1 PGIGQ
6 QHAVTG
12 ALNQRQACELLQIA
26 DLQRDGGLREMQV
39 FGGGGNRPVA
49 VNGRERAQLANGQFP
64 RKPACHGAAQYKKN
78 FAKAKDKKISLILQ
92 TGLFL
97 KGGAPNGV
105 TRWVAPKR
113 APIGE
118 LPWTHA

>member
-1 PGIGQ
+1 M
-6 QHAVTG
+6 V
-12 ALNQRQACELLQIA
+12 NSR
-26 DLQRDGGLREMQV
+26 
-39 FGGGGNRPVA
+39 GN
-49 VNGRERAQLANGQFP
+49 LAAMG
-64 RKPACHGAAQYKKN
+64 HHYKKN

-97 KGGAPNGV
+97 EREVPIGM

-118 LPWTHA
+118 RPWTHA

>member
-1 PGIGQ
+1 MG
-6 QHAVTG
+6 H
-12 ALNQRQACELLQIA
+12 
-26 DLQRDGGLREMQV
+26 
-39 FGGGGNRPVA
+39 
-49 VNGRERAQLANGQFP
+49 
-64 RKPACHGAAQYKKN
+64 HYKKN

-97 KGGAPNGV
+97 EREVPIGM

-118 LPWTHA
+118 RPWTHA